1 MKLSDDLVAEFV
13 KVTNNKSSDKENNTA
28 YGTVVDNGDR
38 LYVRLDGA
46 DEGVLTPVV
55 TTSTI
60 KAGDRVIVSI
70 RNHSAVVTG
79 NAKDP
84 AASSSEVAHALMR
97 INSIDDEINGIGI
110 LLNGNGEVEGI
121 VAKVNQN
128 GIEIDSLGTRMNGLV
143 TFESLADG
151 TTTIDGSCIKTGTI
165 DAERINMTGAITW
178 SDLASDAQTKVN
190 NAQTTANNAATAA
203 SNANDTAN
211 DAADAA
217 DEALVTVSGFTIK
230 EGQETYIDGSM
241 IYSDSIY
248 ADSIH
253 LGGELTVYKTL
264 YGSTVGGYIG
274 YSSGFSSTT
283 GIGIMHNEEEGQV
296 VCTDEAARLSYGSDN
311 QVVASS
317 SGIYF
322 IANAGS
328 MHWKFYDEYIAYMNE
343 SYFGPYKGITMDLG
357 HTNAP
362 WSVVYADT
370 CEGTTSNRDKK
381 NSIENLPEKYVT
393 MFDSL
398 IPRRFKMN
406 NGTSDRYHVGYIA
419 QEVEEA
425 MNTAGIDSQ
434 EFGGFIRDKDDENN
448 DIFLLRY
455 GEFDAIYAAKIKQL
469 EARIDELE
477 KRLNAVE
484 GVS

>member
-1 MKLSDDLVAEFV
+1 MKLPEELVTELV
-13 KVTNNKSSDKENNTA
+13 KVTNNNPSNTTDNTV

-38 LYVRLDGA
+38 LYVQLDGA
-46 DEGVLTPVV
+46 DEGVLTPIV
-55 TTSTI
+55 TTATI
-60 KAGDRVIVSI
+60 RAGDRVVVSI

-84 AASSSEVAHALMR
+84 SASSSEVAHALVR
-97 INSIDDEINGIGI
+97 INSIDEDIDGIGI
-110 LLNGNGEVEGI
+110 KLNDMTGDIEGI
-121 VAKVNQN
+121 ALKVDQN
-128 GIEIDSLGTRMNGLV
+128 GIEIDAMGTRMDGLV
-143 TFESLADG
+143 TFESLTDG
-151 TTTIDGSCIKTGTI
+151 STTIDGSCIKTGTI
-165 DAERINMTGAITW
+165 DAERLNMSGAITW
-178 SDLASDAQTKVN
+178 DDLSSDMQTNIDSIESTASSAKNT
-190 NAQTTANNAATAA
+190 A
-203 SNANDTAN
+203 SNA
-211 DAADAA
+211 
-217 DEALVTVSGFTIK
+217 LKTVSGFTI
-230 EGQETYIDGSM
+230 EDGQETYIDGSM

-253 LGGELTVYKTL
+253 LGGKLSVYTEWN
-264 YGSTVGGYIG
+264 GDTVGGYLG
-274 YSSGFSSTT
+274 YDNGFSSTE
-283 GIGIMHNEEEGQV
+283 GIGIRNDDNTGQV

-311 QVVASS
+311 QVVTSS
-317 SGIYF
+317 EGIYY
-322 IANAGS
+322 IANVGS
-328 MHWKFYDEYIAYMNE
+328 MHWKFNDEYIAYME
-343 SYFGPYKGITMDLG
+343 DTYFGPYKGIVMDLG

-362 WSVVYADT
+362 WDIVYANT
-370 CEGTTSNRDKK
+370 CEGTTSDRNKK

-406 NGTSDRYHVGYIA
+406 NGTSNRYHVGYIA